1 MYKFAV
7 LFACVAL
14 AHGMVR
20 REAPAPSGQNLLE
33 DIQKRAEEFGKT
45 FSEQVNSIVNSKNTQ
60 EVNNALKKGSDD
72 VLQQLSALSNSLQ
85 GALSDANGKAKEA
98 LEQTRANIEKTVA
111 ELRKAHP
118 EVEQQ
123 TNELKEKLQN
133 AVKATNE
140 QAQKLAKEVAANMEA
155 TNEKLAPKLKQVP
168 KLQYHHHSLMLT
180 SVTDDNEQSQ
190 KLAKEV
196 AANMEATNEK
206 LAPKLKQAFEDFQKQ
221 AEAVQKQI
229 HEAATKQ

>member
-20 REAPAPSGQNLLE
+20 REAPAAASSQNLLE

-45 FSEQVNSIVNSKNTQ
+45 FSEQFNSIVNSKNTQ

-72 VLQQLSALSNSLQ
+72 VLQQLSALSSSLQ

-123 TNELKEKLQN
+123 TNALKEKLQN

-140 QAQKLAKEVAANMEA
+140 QAQKLAKEVAAN
-155 TNEKLAPKLKQVP
+155 V
-168 KLQYHHHSLMLT
+168 
-180 SVTDDNEQSQ
+180 
-190 KLAKEV
+190 
-196 AANMEATNEK
+196 EATNEK